1 MRTPAPETP
10 TRPYWVIFAAFAA
23 VIVPALVLARPRQVL
38 ADGRT
43 DLLVDPG
50 GALAGA
56 LRVWDPDRA
65 LGTVAAGD
73 VARLWPLGTYH
84 WIMDAAQVPDWLAQR
99 LWLAGLLLAAAGGV
113 LAIARAWRWR
123 PSAALAAAAAY
134 ALSPVVATG
143 VLDAHALLPFAGLP
157 WLLTLSTGALRHRG
171 WRHPVAFAV
180 ALAAAGS
187 GDATAAALLL
197 AVPLAWIGHALWLSR
212 ETTRARAIT
221 TVAKVG
227 IAVGVLNAW
236 WVVALTVQST
246 NGVDRARFGAP
257 PDVVASTSSA
267 SEVVRGLGRST
278 TYGADVAAVAEPF
291 TQQPVLLFGSF
302 LVPAAALLALGVSR
316 WRYRPYVISLA
327 VVGTVL
333 AAASYDGGP
342 ASPLRALIALAEQT
356 TLGLGLRGLEGTVIV
371 VVLALALGV
380 GALVAAAAEQSVRRG
395 AGAAAAV
402 AVIAAVALPMLWTG
416 GLVPGSATRDHVV
429 PDDTAAMAA
438 HLDRVNDDSRV
449 LELPGEDGLHTSRES
464 TLQAAL
470 DRPHALRQA
479 RPAGSAASTDL
490 LRALDDRVQ
499 RGTLAPEALAPVAR
513 MLGVGDVVVRADEA
527 PQIAEL
533 LARAPGFGPVERFG
547 DLVTAPVADRVDI
560 IRAHAGDAVVLLSGS
575 GDGIVDAASAG
586 LLEGDEL
593 VRYSST
599 VTDDPDF
606 TRTHLMDDRRLVVTD
621 TNRLRAQR
629 WTGVRDVDGYTE
641 APDGGVLTEDPYD
654 QRLDVQEAREGT
666 QTIADPG
673 SVTVRA
679 TSYGPADRYRPD
691 QRPVLAADDD
701 PATAW
706 LVPAERAAG
715 EELHVVADRRV
726 EPDSIRI
733 VQRPGADGT
742 AIEEVVLR
750 FDDED
755 PVILQLTAASHVA
768 PGQVVDLAGRHFR
781 ALSVE
786 IRSLTGPAGP
796 DVDVGLAEVDVA
808 GLQASG
814 WVRMPTDLLDA
825 AGFRSTRYPL
835 DLVQTRLRAGDGIP
849 DEEPSILRIA
859 ELPAERTYR
868 VAGRAHLT
876 NGATPESSCRDDL
889 VAVDDRPVS
898 VRLLPAADD
907 GQLRLEGCDDEG
919 VQIAAGERR
928 FSTATAAAAGVA
940 VDQLVWSSGP
950 ASAPAPRA
958 AAPAPS
964 LRVTSRDATAVS
976 LAVADATPGTPF
988 WIVLG
993 QSYDAGWQS
1002 VQSDEDTE
1010 VDGPHLVNGYAN
1022 GFLVAPTAGDPSVQL
1037 QFVPQNR
1044 VEVALLLSAIGALL
1058 AVALAFP
1065 RPQPI
1070 GTAPSHRQEPL
1081 RRLRAFTYEGAL
1093 PTKREARVVAAVA
1106 GTVGTIIAG
1115 PLVGVVLAALGGFAT
1130 RREGWRLVFTLL
1142 PTLLLVGTACALVLV
1157 QIEER
1162 APHTVDWPAQ
1172 WGWAHTTIL
1181 TALLLLGLDVVIDHV
1196 WRRGSLLE

>member
-1 MRTPAPETP
+1 VRTPAPETP

-23 VIVPALVLARPRQVL
+23 VIVPALVLVRPRQVL

-50 GALAGA
+50 RALAGA

-84 WIMDAAQVPDWLAQR
+84 WAMDAARVPDWLAQR

-134 ALSPVVATG
+134 TLSPVVATG

-157 WLLTLSTGALRHRG
+157 WLLALATVALRHRG

-180 ALAAAGS
+180 VLAAAGS

-212 ETTRARAIT
+212 ETRRARAIT

-246 NGVDRARFGAP
+246 NGIDRARYGAP

-278 TYGADVAAVAEPF
+278 AYRPDVAAVTEPF
-291 TQQPVLLFGSF
+291 TQQPLLLLGSF
-302 LVPAAALLALGVSR
+302 AVPAAALLALGIAR
-316 WRYRPYVISLA
+316 WRHRPYVIGLA
-327 VVGTVL
+327 VLGTVL
-333 AAASYDGGP
+333 TAASYDGGP
-342 ASPLRALIALAEQT
+342 ASPLRALIDLAGQT
-356 TLGLGLRGLEGTVIV
+356 TPGLGLRGLEGVV
-371 VVLALALGV
+371 VAVVLALALGV

-395 AGAAAAV
+395 VAGAAAVV
-402 AVIAAVALPMLWTG
+402 ALAAVTLPMLWTG
-416 GLVPGSATRDHVV
+416 GLLPASATRDHVV

-438 HLDRVNDDSRV
+438 HLDRADDRSRV
-449 LELPGEDGLHTSRES
+449 LELPGEDGLRTPRGS

-479 RPAGSAASTDL
+479 RPAGSAAATDL
-490 LRALDDRVQ
+490 LRALDDRLQ

-513 MLGVGDVVVRADEA
+513 MLGVGDVVVRAGEA
-527 PQIAEL
+527 PRIAEL
-533 LARAPGFGPVERFG
+533 LAGAPGFGPVERFG
-547 DLVTAPVADRVDI
+547 DLVTAPVADRVDAV
-560 IRAHAGDAVVLLSGS
+560 RAHTGEAIVLLSGS
-575 GDGIVDAASAG
+575 GDGIVDAATAG
-586 LLEGDEL
+586 LLAGDEL

-606 TRTHLMDDRRLVVTD
+606 TRTQLVDDRHLIVTD
-621 TNRLRAQR
+621 TNRRRAQR
-629 WTGVRDVDGYTE
+629 WTGLRDVDGFTE
-641 APDGGVLTEDPYD
+641 APDGGVLTEDPFD
-654 QRLDVQEAREGT
+654 QRLEVQDDREGT
-666 QTIADPG
+666 QTTADPG

-679 TSYGPADRYRPD
+679 TSYGPVDRYRPD
-691 QRPVLAADDD
+691 QRPVLAADGD
-701 PATAW
+701 PDTAW
-706 LVPAERAAG
+706 LVPAHRATG
-715 EELHVVADRRV
+715 EELQVAADRPV
-726 EPDSIRI
+726 EPDTMRI
-733 VQRPGADGT
+733 VQRPGGDGT
-742 AIEEVVLR
+742 AIGEVVLR
-750 FDDED
+750 FDDD
-755 PVILQLTAASHVA
+755 DARTVTLTAASHEA
-768 PGQVVDLAGRHFR
+768 PGQLIDLAGRRFST
-781 ALSVE
+781 LSVE

-796 DVDVGLAEVDVA
+796 DVDVGLASVEVA
-808 GLQASG
+808 GLRAGG

-835 DLVQTRLRAGDGIP
+835 DLVQTRVRAGDGTP
-849 DEEPSILRIA
+849 DEEPSILRIV
-859 ELPAERTYR
+859 ELPAERAYR
-868 VAGRAHLT
+868 VTGRAHLT
-876 NGATPESSCRDDL
+876 DGAAPDSSCRDDL
-889 VAVDDRPVS
+889 VAVDDRPVP
-898 VRLLPAADD
+898 VRLLPAAGD
-907 GQLRLEGCDDEG
+907 GQLRIEGCDPEG
-919 VQIAAGERR
+919 VAIEAGERR
-928 FSTATAAAAGVA
+928 FSTATAAGIA
-940 VDQLVWSSGP
+940 VDQLVWSSDP
-950 ASAPAPRA
+950 AGSPARTEA
-958 AAPAPS
+958 DPAPS
-964 LRVTSRDATAVS
+964 VEVASSDATATS
-976 LAVADATPGTPF
+976 LAVSGASPGRPF
-988 WIVLG
+988 WVVLG
-993 QSYDAGWQS
+993 QSHDAGWQS
-1002 VQSDEDTE
+1002 VQGDDDTE

-1022 GFLVAPTAGDPSVQL
+1022 GFLVTPAVADPEVAL

-1044 VEVALLLSAIGALL
+1044 VEVALLFSAIGALL
-1058 AVALAFP
+1058 AVALAVP

-1070 GTAPSHRQEPL
+1070 RTAPSHRQEPL

-1093 PTKREARVVAAVA
+1093 PTKREARVVGAVA
-1106 GTVGTIIAG
+1106 GIVGTVVAG
-1115 PLVGVVLAALGGFAT
+1115 PLVGIVLAGVGGFAT
-1130 RREGWRLVFTLL
+1130 RREGWRPALTLL
-1142 PTLLLVGTACALVLV
+1142 PALLLLGTAAALVLV

-1162 APHTVDWPAQ
+1162 VPHTVDWPAQ
-1172 WGWAHTTIL
+1172 WGWAHTTTL

>member
-23 VIVPALVLARPRQVL
+23 VIVPALVLVRPRQVL

-50 GALAGA
+50 GALAAA

-143 VLDAHALLPFAGLP
+143 VLDGHALLPFAGLP
-157 WLLTLSTGALRHRG
+157 WVLTLSTWALRHRG
-171 WRHPVAFAV
+171 WRHPVVFAIV
-180 ALAAAGS
+180 LAAAGS

-267 SEVVRGLGRST
+267 SEVVRGLGRSS

-316 WRYRPYVISLA
+316 WRYRPYLIGLA

-342 ASPLRALIALAEQT
+342 ASPLRALIDLAGQT
-356 TLGLGLRGLEGTVIV
+356 TLGLGLRGLESAVIV

-402 AVIAAVALPMLWTG
+402 AVVAAVALPMLWTG
-416 GLVPGSATRDHVV
+416 GLVPASVTRDHVV

-438 HLDRVNDDSRV
+438 HLDRTDDDSRV
-449 LELPGEDGLHTSRES
+449 LELPGEDGLGTPLES
-464 TLQAAL
+464 TLHAAL
-470 DRPHALRQA
+470 DRPHALREA

-490 LRALDDRVQ
+490 LRALDDRLQ
-499 RGTLAPEALAPVAR
+499 RGTLAPEALAPLAR
-513 MLGVGDVVVRADEA
+513 LLGVGDVVVRADEA
-527 PQIAEL
+527 PHIAEL
-533 LARAPGFGPVERFG
+533 LAGAPGFGPLERFG
-547 DLVTAPVADRVDI
+547 DLVTAPVADPVDV
-560 IRAHAGDAVVLLSGS
+560 IRPHAGDSVVLLSGS

-606 TRTHLMDDRRLVVTD
+606 TRTQLVDDRRLVVTD

-641 APDGGVLTEDPYD
+641 APDAGPLREDPYD

-666 QTIADPG
+666 QTIVDPG

-691 QRPVLAADDD
+691 HRPALAADDD

-706 LVPAERAAG
+706 LVPAERAPG
-715 EELHVVADRRV
+715 EELHVIADRPV

-755 PVILQLTAASHVA
+755 PVTIELTAASRVA
-768 PGQVVDLAGRHFR
+768 PGQLIDLAGRHFS

-786 IRSLTGPAGP
+786 IRALTGPAGP
-796 DVDVGLAEVDVA
+796 DVDVGLAEVDVD

-825 AGFRSTRYPL
+825 AGFRSIRYPL
-835 DLVQTRLRAGDGIP
+835 DLVQTRLRAGDGVP

-876 NGATPESSCRDDL
+876 DGATPDSSCRDDL

-907 GQLRLEGCDDEG
+907 GQLHLEGCDGEG
-919 VQIAAGERR
+919 VRIAAGERR
-928 FSTATAAAAGVA
+928 FSTTTAAAGVA

-950 ASAPAPRA
+950 AGAPAPGTT
-958 AAPAPS
+958 APTPS
-964 LRVTSRDATAVS
+964 LQVASRDATAVS
-976 LAVADATPGTPF
+976 LAVTDATPGTPF

-993 QSYDAGWQS
+993 QSHDAGWQS
-1002 VQSDEDTE
+1002 VRSDEDTE

-1022 GFLVAPTAGDPSVQL
+1022 GFLVTPTTSDPSVQL

-1044 VEVALLLSAIGALL
+1044 VEVALLLSAIGTLL

-1065 RPQPI
+1065 RPHPI

-1093 PTKREARVVAAVA
+1093 PTKREARAVAAVA
-1106 GTVGTIIAG
+1106 GIVGTITAG
-1115 PLVGVVLAALGGFAT
+1115 PLVGAGLAALGGFAT
-1130 RREGWRLVFTLL
+1130 RREGWRPAFTLL
-1142 PTLLLVGTACALVLV
+1142 PALLLVATAGALVLV

-1172 WGWAHTTIL
+1172 WGWAHTTTL
-1181 TALLLLGLDVVIDHV
+1181 AALLLLGLDVIIDHV
-1196 WRRGSLLE
+1196 WRRGSLFE